1 MPFSSK
7 AFLFKKLLISL
18 LIFSIKI
25 IGLILNTLYS
35 IIASILILLKFTI
48 FVLGKN
54 LVVKISVFII
64 LLFIKG
70 VLIDLLKSSK

>member
-70 VLIDLLKSSK
+70 SLINFLMSSK